1 MALVLDDRV
10 KETSTTTG
18 TGTLNLSGAVS
29 GFQTFVA
36 GVGNGNTTY
45 YAIVNRDAD
54 EWETGLGTVTDAST
68 DTLARTTVIATSNS
82 DSAVDFSAGTKD
94 VFVTLPASKVAN
106 LDTNNNL
113 TIGAGSA
120 GVDYTLTFDG
130 ADSDGVLTWME
141 DEDYFKFSDDVL
153 MNSTEK
159 LQFQDTGTYIY
170 SSADGQLDLIS
181 DGAVVIDAETD
192 ITLDANGADVILK
205 DGGTTFGSLTN
216 SSGELVIK
224 SGSTPTTAMTFS
236 GANVTF
242 SGTVTIGSAGI
253 NETELEIL
261 DGASV
266 TTTELN
272 IIDGD
277 TSAGTTAV
285 ADGDG
290 IVTND
295 GGTMR
300 QTTVQTFAT
309 YFGSEITAMSNL
321 VTTGALDSGS
331 ITSGF
336 GAIDNGTSG
345 IRTNTFTAE
354 TSIIPDASGGADI
367 GSTSAEWG
375 DVFIADDK
383 YIKFG
388 SDQNVIVGYDED
400 GNDSL
405 EFKAAVEG
413 AALAFTFS
421 ADEADDNADTWK
433 LNFADGGTI
442 TWQSYTS
449 GSFATKL
456 TLDTSGDLTI
466 AGDLTVT
473 GDDITLATNTDT
485 AIMVADGTNY
495 NPVVPSGD
503 VTLTNAGVFGIAS
516 GVIVNA
522 DINGSAAIADSKL
535 DTISTANKINIG
547 ALDIDGATDIGAAL
561 ADADLFIVDDGAGG
575 TERKM
580 AASRIITYVE
590 ANADFTTKGFAV
602 AMALVFG

>member
-1 MALVLDDRV
+1 MALVLNDRV

-18 TGTLNLSGAVS
+18 RGTLNLSGALS
-29 GFQTFVA
+29 GFETFVA
-36 GVGNGNTTY
+36 GVGDGNTTY

-54 EWETGLGTVTDAST
+54 EWEVGLGTVTDAST
-68 DTLARTTVIATSNS
+68 DTLARTTVITSSNS
-82 DSAVDFSAGTKD
+82 DSATSFSAGTKD
-94 VFVTLPASKVAN
+94 VFVTLPASKAAKLDGSDN
-106 LDTNNNL
+106 LIIGDGTN
-113 TIGAGSA
+113 GS
-120 GVDYTLTFDG
+120 DFTLTFDG
-130 ADSDGVLTWME
+130 NAGDGVLTWME
-141 DEDYFKFSDDVL
+141 DEDYFKFSDDIL

-170 SSADGQLDLIS
+170 SSTDGQLDLIS

-272 IIDGD
+272 ILDGD

-295 GGTMR
+295 AGTMR

-354 TSIIPDASGGADI
+354 TSIIPDAAGGADI

-375 DVFIADDK
+375 DVYIADDK
-383 YIKFG
+383 YIQFG
-388 SDQNVIVGYDED
+388 NDQNVIVGYDED
-400 GNDSL
+400 GNDTL
-405 EFKAAVEG
+405 EFKANIEG

-421 ADEADDNADTWK
+421 ADQADDNADTWK
-433 LNFADGGTI
+433 LNFADGGDVTL
-442 TWQSYTS
+442 QSYTS

-456 TLDTSGDLTI
+456 TLDTDGDLTI

-473 GDDITLATNTDT
+473 GDDITLGTNTDT

-522 DINGSAAIADSKL
+522 DINASAAIADSKL

-561 ADADLFIVDDGAGG
+561 ADADLFIVDDNAGG

-580 AASRIITYVE
+580 AASRIITYVN
-590 ANADFTTKGFAV
+590 ANASFTTKGFAI